1 MLQLVK
7 VELIL
12 MTLFT
17 VMMFES
23 QQLKV
28 VPHISQFN
36 PLGGVEQPDS
46 SSFTPLDINLIT
58 PTR

>member
-1 MLQLVK
+1 
-7 VELIL
+7 

-36 PLGGVEQPDS
+36 PLGGIEQPDS